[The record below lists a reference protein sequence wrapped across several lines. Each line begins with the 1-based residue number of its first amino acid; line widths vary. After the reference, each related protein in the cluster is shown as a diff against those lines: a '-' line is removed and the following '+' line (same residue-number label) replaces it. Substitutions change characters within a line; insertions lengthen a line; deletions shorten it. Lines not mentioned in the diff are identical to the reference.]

1 MTDKMKMVVQRSC
14 MWLVAVALALAVL
27 YGAGWLVWDVMQGVD
42 ASLARAWA
50 LVATALLPVTVFV
63 TWRLALRYA
72 VGVVHG
78 IDTGITKVAKAGAE
92 AANLRVH
99 VHHALRQKEQ
109 PTVVLPDVVITP
121 RQLASG
127 GQIINL

>member
-1 MTDKMKMVVQRSC
+1 MRNE
-14 MWLVAVALALAVL
+14 LVNKAVTLAVIGISAIAL
-27 YGAGWLVWDVMQGVD
+27 LF
-42 ASLARAWA
+42 LATWGIWEVTLFVPPNAARVWA
-50 LVATALLPVTVFV
+50 LVATALLPVTAFV

-78 IDTGITKVAKAGAE
+78 IDTGIDKVAKAGAD
-92 AANLRVH
+92 AANLRVSITR
-99 VHHALRQKEQ
+99 ALKET
-109 PTVVLPDVVITP
+109 PPSPVVVLPQVEIVP

>member
-1 MTDKMKMVVQRSC
+1 MKNEIVNKAVTIAVIAIVSLAMLFMAVWGLWEA
-14 MWLVAVALALAVL
+14 MLFVAPNT
-27 YGAGWLVWDVMQGVD
+27 
-42 ASLARAWA
+42 ARAWA
-50 LVATALLPVTVFV
+50 LIATALLPVSIFT

-78 IDTGITKVAKAGAE
+78 IDTGIEKVSKAGAE

-99 VHHALRQKEQ
+99 VHHALRQVEQ
-109 PTVVLPDVVITP
+109 APTVVLPDVTIMP

-127 GQIINL
+127 GQVINL

>member
-1 MTDKMKMVVQRSC
+1 MKNE
-14 MWLVAVALALAVL
+14 LVNKAVTLAVIGIVSLALL
-27 YGAGWLVWDVMQGVD
+27 FLAGWGVWELALLVPPNP
-42 ASLARAWA
+42 ARLWA

-63 TWRLALRYA
+63 TWRLATRYA

-78 IDTGITKVAKAGAE
+78 IDAGISKVAKAGSD
-92 AANLRVH
+92 AAALRVH

-109 PTVVLPDVVITP
+109 TPAVLPDVQILP

-127 GQIINL
+127 GQVINL